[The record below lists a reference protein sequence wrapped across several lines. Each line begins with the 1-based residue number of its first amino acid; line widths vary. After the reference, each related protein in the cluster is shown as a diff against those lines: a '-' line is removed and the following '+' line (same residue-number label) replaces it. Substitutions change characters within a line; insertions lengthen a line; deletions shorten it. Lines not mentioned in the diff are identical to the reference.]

1 MSLACGIV
9 GLPNVG
15 KSTLFNAITVAG
27 AEAANYPFCTIEPN
41 VGMVP
46 VPDERLDLIH
56 RYIETQ
62 ELVPTLLKV
71 VDIAGLVAGASRG
84 EGLGN
89 KFLGHI
95 REVQAVLHVVRCF
108 EDDKVVHVG
117 DRVDPLGDIGVIELE
132 LCMAD
137 LETVQRA
144 LEKTAK
150 KARGQD
156 EQARAELLAFE
167 AAAPWLEAGRPLRTG
182 AWSEAQT
189 EALARLQ
196 LISAKP
202 VLYVA
207 NVGQDDLGGGSPLA
221 RAVVEHAAAN
231 GSEAVALCADLEH
244 ELALMAPAERAGFL
258 ADLGLEAP
266 GLDRL
271 VRAAYHLL
279 GLSSFYTAGPK
290 EIRAWTIPQGATA
303 PEAAGVIHTDFER
316 KFIRAEVYSV
326 DDLVAHG
333 SEAAIRAAGRLRS
346 EGRDYVMRDGDVAHF
361 LVGK

>member
-15 KSTLFNAITVAG
+15 KSTLFNAITAAG

-46 VPDERLDLIH
+46 VPDDRLGLIG
-56 RYIETQ
+56 RFIET
-62 ELVPTLLKV
+62 EEVIPTLLKV

-95 REVQAVLHVVRCF
+95 REVEAVIHVVRCF
-108 EDDKVVHVG
+108 EDDNVIHVG
-117 DRVDPLGDIGVIELE
+117 AKVDPLSDIGVIELE
-132 LCMAD
+132 LCMSD

-144 LEKTAK
+144 HEKTQK

-156 EQARAELLAFE
+156 EQAKVEVAAFE
-167 AAAPWLEAGRPLRTG
+167 KALPWLEAGKPIRTG
-182 AWSEAQT
+182 TWTDSQR
-189 EALARLQ
+189 EALGRLQ

-207 NVGQDDLGGGSPLA
+207 NVGQDDLGGESPLA
-221 RAVVEHAAAN
+221 RVVMEHAAAH
-231 GSEAVALCADLEH
+231 GSEAVALCADLEN
-244 ELALMAPAERAGFL
+244 ELAVMAPGERAEFL
-258 ADLGLEAP
+258 ADLGLTAP

-279 GLSSFYTAGPK
+279 GLTSFYTAGPK
-290 EIRAWTIPQGATA
+290 EIRAWTIHQGDTA
-303 PEAAGVIHTDFER
+303 PQAAGVIHTDFQKR
-316 KFIRAEVYSV
+316 FIRAEIYSIA
-326 DDLVAHG
+326 DLERLG
-333 SEAAIRAAGRLRS
+333 SEAAIRAAGKLRS